1 MVMTFIE
8 DFPEL
13 DYEKCIKIALIHDL
27 IEIYA

>member
-13 DYEKCIKIALIHDL
+13 DYEKCIKIALIHDI